1 MRGLGVVL
9 LAVGVLA
16 SKRPETK
23 VMRRNYGGFKPVVG
37 DRPLEPRKFRGAGGG
52 FIGGHLAEGDHYKL

>member
-16 SKRPETK
+16 SKRLETK

-37 DRPLEPRKFRGAGGG
+37 DRPLEPRKFQGAGGG